1 VGLVLTNTL
10 TGRKEALVPRAGGKV
25 GVYWCGVTVYSRSHV
40 GHARAF
46 ITVDVLCRYLRT
58 RGLDVTLVRNFTDV
72 DDKIIKR
79 AAQEGIDTAALAERE
94 IAGFGADVAWLQCLP
109 PTYEPRAT
117 EHVDDMVALIERL
130 VAADYAYPVC
140 DGSVYFRV
148 RRFAEYGK
156 LSHQRLEDMNP
167 GEGIDPDKED
177 VHDFALWKGAKPGEP
192 TWPSPWGLGR
202 PGWHLE
208 CSAMAQRYLGDGLDI
223 HGGGT
228 DLIFP
233 HHENEIA
240 QSEADTGKP
249 FAQLWMHNGM
259 LTSGTEKM
267 SKSLGNILSI
277 PEVAQRVPAEAL
289 RLLYLGTHYRTP
301 LDFSVSRLE
310 EAQGALTRLY
320 ETLARADE
328 AAGAGRTRLVLD
340 GVLARDL
347 TPFESA
353 FCDAMDDDLNAA
365 KAMGLVFDRIREL
378 NRALDAGQ
386 RDEAVALRAELARV
400 GAGLGLMTSEPAAL
414 LDELRARGVA
424 RAGIDEGAIEAAIVA
439 RNEARARRDF
449 AEADAIRARL
459 REQGIVLEDGP
470 GGTTWKARGSDGEA
484 AGPPNKGGR

>member
-1 VGLVLTNTL
+1 
-10 TGRKEALVPRAGGKV
+10 
-25 GVYWCGVTVYSRSHV
+25 
-40 GHARAF
+40 
-46 ITVDVLCRYLRT
+46 
-58 RGLDVTLVRNFTDV
+58 
-72 DDKIIKR
+72 
-79 AAQEGIDTAALAERE
+79 
-94 IAGFGADVAWLQCLP
+94 
-109 PTYEPRAT
+109 
-117 EHVDDMVALIERL
+117 
-130 VAADYAYPVC
+130 
-140 DGSVYFRV
+140 
-148 RRFAEYGK
+148 
-156 LSHQRLEDMNP
+156 
-167 GEGIDPDKED
+167 
-177 VHDFALWKGAKPGEP
+177 
-192 TWPSPWGLGR
+192 
-202 PGWHLE
+202 
-208 CSAMAQRYLGDGLDI
+208 MAQRYLGDGLDI

-249 FAQLWMHNGM
+249 FARLWMHNGM

-277 PEVAQRVPAEAL
+277 PEVAHRVPAEAL

-340 GVLARDL
+340 GALARDL